1 MQLPKLT
8 VYNKNELKQNL
19 KSQNSKLNKKQW
31 LQQKILKLQV

>member
-8 VYNKNELKQNL
+8 IYNKNELKQNL

-31 LQQKILKLQV
+31 LEQKILKLQV

>member
-19 KSQNSKLNKKQW
+19 KSQNSKLKKKQW